1 MLKLTDPGLF
11 RQQAYIAG
19 AWVDADSGGTVA
31 VTNPAKGEPLGTV
44 PMCGTQETARA
55 IAAADV
61 AQRAWRDV
69 PAKERAAILRRLND
83 LMSGTASSPASPR
96 AR

>member
-31 VTNPAKGEPLGTV
+31 VTNPANGEPLGTV

-61 AQRAWRDV
+61 AQRAWR
-69 PAKERAAILRRLND
+69 AAILRRLND